1 MISVNDVYTLL
12 CDYSDT
18 EDFTEEQLLPC
29 CEDGLNWVLNRLK
42 KTADENDPLIA
53 QTAAA
58 ISHFFFFVRKLA
70 EPDKYESYKVGDITV
85 KQSPQKQYEAEKEL
99 RRQAIANAASILTD
113 EGFYFRGR

>member
-18 EDFTEEQLLPC
+18 EDYTEEQLTPC
-29 CEDGLNWVLNRLK
+29 CEEGLNWVLNRLK
-42 KTADENDPLIA
+42 STADKSNPLIA
-53 QTAAA
+53 ETAAA
-58 ISHFFFFVRKLA
+58 IAHFFFFIRKLA

-85 KQSPQKQYEAEKEL
+85 KQNPLKQYQTEKEL
-99 RRQAIANAASILTD
+99 RRQAIANAASILND